1 MKKTNGAHK
10 NGKTRK
16 KLVATKAQ
24 QRARGEYLKRA
35 IHTAKKDGAREER
48 IEKIRSEWLE
58 G

>member
-10 NGKTRK
+10 NGKT

-24 QRARGEYLKRA
+24 QHARGEYLKHA
-35 IHTAKKDGAREER
+35 IKSAKKDTAREER
-48 IEKIRSEWLE
+48 IDKIRSAWLE